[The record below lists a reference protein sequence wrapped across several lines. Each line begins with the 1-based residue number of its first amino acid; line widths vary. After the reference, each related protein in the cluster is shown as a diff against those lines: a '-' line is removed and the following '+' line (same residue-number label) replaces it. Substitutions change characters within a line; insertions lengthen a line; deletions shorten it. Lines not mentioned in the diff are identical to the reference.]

1 MGSSSYID
9 VGMYFYRTYMMW
21 LLCTERR
28 RGEDVSQHTVRAA
41 ATKRQNKHKSKRD
54 ERSSSQDESL
64 RTSTHTRTRPTD
76 GLGYESYI
84 QHPYRRGRTW
94 RSAGEG
100 RNEWMLDY
108 NYRPI
113 NLIAVQSWGVWRG
126 GATIDASK
134 VIGGRLTRRRRW
146 ARLSQR
152 THLLGADG
160 EEI

>member
-9 VGMYFYRTYMMW
+9 V
-21 LLCTERR
+21 LLSYIHDVIAPCREAPRWGRESAHCACCRYKKTIQTQEQERWK
-28 RGEDVSQHTVRAA
+28 V
-41 ATKRQNKHKSKRD
+41 K
-54 ERSSSQDESL
+54 QDESL

-113 NLIAVQSWGVWRG
+113 NLIAVQAWGVLRG

-146 ARLSQR
+146 AQLSQR